1 MLFVKFKQI
10 CYNCSYYFT
19 KTGVNK
25 IMASADEE
33 NYLDNLLSSVG
44 EEESKK
50 NGESPISN
58 ENADTYND
66 DNNISKEQQKEEDM
80 NLDLSEP
87 DLSESDL
94 ERLESMKLDS
104 IIEQVTSDDISV
116 EELLSDDVNN
126 VAKESKE
133 SKEPKKNNENVDK
146 TGNENVHAVNNENA
160 NNTSDVPI
168 DVMEDIDNKGKKH
181 GKKKKKKGLI
191 AALKNIF
198 FEDVDEDVK
207 ASVEGANTDTNSS
220 DKKKSKKD
228 KKLKKES
235 NETQQENE
243 VEGGSIN
250 VDGESDKPIDE
261 NQQLLD
267 EMYGDKDNLDEN
279 IAPKK
284 GLFAKIRYRLQQ
296 YKQKNEE
303 EERLEEEAEI
313 ADQDERKKLKEE
325 KTKEKANKKEEAK
338 KAKEEKAKEK
348 AEKEKK
354 PKKEKPKKEKKVK
367 PAPKP
372 GDILKIKPKSMI
384 LFVLFIASVVVLII
398 LFNSAFH
405 YNKNVSEAKGYIESG
420 NYAKAYEKLAG
431 LSLRKNE
438 ESLLR
443 QVSVIMFVQR
453 QTESYNNYMQL
464 DMKDQALNALVKGL
478 ERYNEYYREAEEL
491 GINSHLNSEKDKI
504 LGYFKSTYNMSE
516 EDANKLV
523 QLKEKDFVSYYAS
536 LVKYRKA
543 KE

>member
-1 MLFVKFKQI
+1 
-10 CYNCSYYFT
+10 
-19 KTGVNK
+19 
-25 IMASADEE
+25 MAGADEE

-44 EEESKK
+44 DEAES
-50 NGESPISN
+50 NENSESPTSN
-58 ENADTYND
+58 NNADTYND
-66 DNNISKEQQKEEDM
+66 DNNTSKETQKEENM

-104 IIEQVTSDDISV
+104 IIEQVTSDDVSV
-116 EELLSDDVNN
+116 EELLNDDVSNT
-126 VAKESKE
+126 SKE
-133 SKEPKKNNENVDK
+133 SKENSAVVDKEDNKTTHTANNEN
-146 TGNENVHAVNNENA
+146 ENVAAINNEAINKNSNQDV
-160 NNTSDVPI
+160 NNTSDI
-168 DVMEDIDNKGKKH
+168 QLDIIEDIDSKGKKRS
-181 GKKKKKKGLI
+181 KKEKKKGLI

-198 FEDVDEDVK
+198 FEDVDEEVK

-220 DKKKSKKD
+220 DGKKNKKDKKSKKES
-228 KKLKKES
+228 KK
-235 NETQQENE
+235 TQQEDKAGNDS
-243 VEGGSIN
+243 VEA
-250 VDGESDKPIDE
+250 DKESDKPMDE

-296 YKQKNEE
+296 YKQKSEE

-313 ADQDERKKLKEE
+313 ADQDKKKKLKEQ
-325 KTKEKANKKEEAK
+325 KTKEKADKKEEAK

-372 GDILKIKPKSMI
+372 GDILKIKPKSMVF
-384 LFVLFIASVVVLII
+384 FVLFIAGVVVLII

-420 NYAKAYEKLAG
+420 NYAKAYQRLSG
-431 LSLRKNE
+431 LSLRKND

-464 DMKDQALNALVKGL
+464 DMKDQALNSLVKGL
-478 ERYNEYYREAEEL
+478 ERYKEYYREAEEL
-491 GINSHLNSEKDKI
+491 GIASHLDSEKETI

-523 QLKEKDFVSYYAS
+523 QLKETDFVSYYAS

>member
-1 MLFVKFKQI
+1 
-10 CYNCSYYFT
+10 
-19 KTGVNK
+19 
-25 IMASADEE
+25 MASADEE

-44 EEESKK
+44 DEEELKENS
-50 NGESPISN
+50 ESSTNN
-58 ENADTYND
+58 ENANTYND
-66 DNNISKEQQKEEDM
+66 DNNTSKETQKEEDM

-104 IIEQVTSDDISV
+104 IIEQVTSDDVSV
-116 EELLSDDVNN
+116 EELLSDNVNN
-126 VAKESKE
+126 ISQESKE
-133 SKEPKKNNENVDK
+133 DSTAADK
-146 TGNENVHAVNNENA
+146 TDSETVHATNNKDVDNE
-160 NNTSDVPI
+160 SDVQVDI
-168 DVMEDIDNKGKKH
+168 IEDIDSKGKKR
-181 GKKKKKKGLI
+181 GKKKKKKGLM

-198 FEDVDEDVK
+198 FEDVDEEIK
-207 ASVEGANTDTNSS
+207 ASVEGVNTDTSSS
-220 DKKKSKKD
+220 DGKKSKDKKSKK
-228 KKLKKES
+228 ES
-235 NETQQENE
+235 NKAQQEKEADNNL
-243 VEGGSIN
+243 IHT
-250 VDGESDKPIDE
+250 DGESDKPIDE

-296 YKQKNEE
+296 YKQKSEE

-313 ADQDERKKLKEE
+313 ADQNERKKLKEE

-354 PKKEKPKKEKKVK
+354 PKKEKPKKEKKAK
-367 PAPKP
+367 PAQKP

-384 LFVLFIASVVVLII
+384 LFVLFIAGVVVLII

-420 NYAKAYEKLAG
+420 NYAKAYQKLAG
-431 LSLRKNE
+431 LSIRKND

-464 DMKDQALNALVKGL
+464 DMKDQALNSLVKGL

-491 GINSHLNSEKDKI
+491 GITSHLDAEKDKI
-504 LGYFKSTYNMSE
+504 LGYFKSTYNMSQ

-523 QLKEKDFVSYYAS
+523 QLKETDFVSYYAS

>member
-1 MLFVKFKQI
+1 
-10 CYNCSYYFT
+10 
-19 KTGVNK
+19 
-25 IMASADEE
+25 MAGADEE
-33 NYLDNLLSSVG
+33 SYLDNLLSSVG
-44 EEESKK
+44 DDEESKE
-50 NGESPISN
+50 NNESPTNN

-66 DNNISKEQQKEEDM
+66 DNNISKEEQKEKD
-80 NLDLSEP
+80 LDLSEP

-104 IIEQVTSDDISV
+104 IIEQVTSDDVSV
-116 EELLSDDVNN
+116 EELLNDDISN
-126 VAKESKE
+126 VSKESKE
-133 SKEPKKNNENVDK
+133 SKENSENIDKVNDETVHATNNENV
-146 TGNENVHAVNNENA
+146 
-160 NNTSDVPI
+160 NNTNDTPI
-168 DVMEDIDNKGKKH
+168 DVIENIDSKGKKR
-181 GKKKKKKGLI
+181 GKKKKKKGLM

-198 FEDVDEDVK
+198 FEDIDKDVK
-207 ASVEGANTDTNSS
+207 ASVEGTNTDINSS
-220 DKKKSKKD
+220 DGKKSKKD
-228 KKLKKES
+228 KKLKKE
-235 NETQQENE
+235 NKKTQQADNDA
-243 VEGGSIN
+243 IH
-250 VDGESDKPIDE
+250 VDGESEKPIDE

-284 GLFAKIRYRLQQ
+284 GLFAKIRYRMQQ

-313 ADQDERKKLKEE
+313 ADQNEKKKLKEE

-354 PKKEKPKKEKKVK
+354 PKKEKPKKEKKAK

-372 GDILKIKPKSMI
+372 GDILKIKPKSMV
-384 LFVLFIASVVVLII
+384 LFVFFIAGIVVLII

-420 NYAKAYEKLAG
+420 NYAKAYQKLAG
-431 LSLRKNE
+431 LSVRKND

-464 DMKDQALNALVKGL
+464 DMKDQALNSLVKGL

-491 GINSHLNSEKDKI
+491 GITSHLDSEKAKI
-504 LGYFKSTYNMSE
+504 LEYFKSTYNMSE

-523 QLKEKDFVSYYAS
+523 QLKETDFVSYYAS

-543 KE
+543 KG

>member
-1 MLFVKFKQI
+1 
-10 CYNCSYYFT
+10 
-19 KTGVNK
+19 
-25 IMASADEE
+25 MASADEE

-44 EEESKK
+44 DEEVSKE
-50 NGESPISN
+50 NSESPTSN

-66 DNNISKEQQKEEDM
+66 DNNTSKEAQKEEDM

-104 IIEQVTSDDISV
+104 IIEQVTSDEISV
-116 EELLSDDVNN
+116 EELLSDDVSNTSE
-126 VAKESKE
+126 ESKKD
-133 SKEPKKNNENVDK
+133 SAVVDK
-146 TGNENVHAVNNENA
+146 TDSETVHTTNNKDVD
-160 NNTSDVPI
+160 NTSDEQVDI
-168 DVMEDIDNKGKKH
+168 IEDIEHKGKKH
-181 GKKKKKKGLI
+181 SKKKKKKGLM

-198 FEDVDEDVK
+198 FEDVDEEVK
-207 ASVEGANTDTNSS
+207 ASVEGANTEANSS
-220 DKKKSKKD
+220 DGKNSKKD
-228 KKLKKES
+228 KTSKKES
-235 NETQQENE
+235 KKAQQEKKLENE
-243 VEGGSIN
+243 SIDVN
-250 VDGESDKPIDE
+250 AESDKPIDE

-296 YKQKNEE
+296 YKQRSEE
-303 EERLEEEAEI
+303 EDRLEEEAEI
-313 ADQDERKKLKEE
+313 ADQNEKKKLKEE
-325 KTKEKANKKEEAK
+325 KTKEKADKKEEAK

-384 LFVLFIASVVVLII
+384 LFILFIASVIVLII

-405 YNKNVSEAKGYIESG
+405 YNKNISEAKGYIESG
-420 NYAKAYEKLAG
+420 SYAKAYERLAG
-431 LSLRKNE
+431 LSVRKNDE
-438 ESLLR
+438 ALLR

-464 DMKDQALNALVKGL
+464 DMKDQALNSLVKGL

-491 GINSHLNSEKDKI
+491 GITTHLDSEKDKI
-504 LGYFKSTYNMSE
+504 LGYFESTYHMSE

-523 QLKEKDFVSYYAS
+523 QLKETDFVSYYAS